1 MEETDLFKVVRIL
14 DEYRI
19 VINAG
24 SDKNI
29 TDQCYFQI
37 IGANN
42 EIIDP
47 ETKQS
52 IGMIRNVKEAVRP
65 VLIEDKFCVCEHF
78 DNRFMKNPVMGQE
91 EQLIFTN
98 SRKLNINKEQ
108 IVKYKMDEPIN
119 VLDKALLVTMKPEE
133 KDIDAAMHTPNKK
146 SSHRISLFS
155 VFFG

>member
-1 MEETDLFKVVRIL
+1 MENNTLFKVIRIL

-24 SDKNI
+24 ADRHI
-29 TDQCYFQI
+29 TEQCYFQI

-52 IGMIRNVKEAVRP
+52 MGMIHSVKELVRP
-65 VLIEDKFCVCEHF
+65 ILIEDQFCVCEHF
-78 DNRFMKNPVMGQE
+78 DDRFVKNTDVMQE
-91 EQLIFTN
+91 NQLLFTN
-98 SRKLNINKEQ
+98 SRKLNINKAQ
-108 IVKYKMDEPIN
+108 ITTYAVDEPIN
-119 VLDKALLVTMKPEE
+119 VLDKAVLIVMKS
-133 KDIDAAMHTPNKK
+133 AAENANHSGRIPDKK
-146 SSHRISLFS
+146 HSHSLSLFS